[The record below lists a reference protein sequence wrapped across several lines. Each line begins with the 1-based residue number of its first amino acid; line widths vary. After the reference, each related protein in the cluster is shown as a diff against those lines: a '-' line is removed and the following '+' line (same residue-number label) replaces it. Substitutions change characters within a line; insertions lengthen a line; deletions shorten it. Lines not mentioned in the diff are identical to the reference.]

1 MEEKLKISELLDYY
15 VERYD
20 LPLAGRSSRDESAGD
35 GLKAYTAA
43 VTLIIKAVKIG
54 GISLWDAIKPAQ
66 GVRDVRRISIGEFE
80 RYCFNAWAAYI
91 EKNCETYN
99 VGALQADKERM
110 RIYEDE
116 AYWEAKAAEAD
127 AARDRAME
135 DGALEGGLWAEG
147 NETVITDRTRQVGH
161 NMMLEAIYNT
171 LFESF
176 QWEKLQ
182 QDLDLDD
189 DSADQMYGEKT
200 PVEVVK
206 ARYRLQSY
214 LNYIGRKRK

>member
-1 MEEKLKISELLDYY
+1 MEERLKISELLDYY

-20 LPLAGRSSRDESAGD
+20 LPLAGRSSRDESSGD
-35 GLKAYTAA
+35 GMKAYTAA

-54 GISLWDAIKPAQ
+54 GISLWDAIKPAS

-80 RYCFNAWAAYI
+80 RYCFSAWAAYI
-91 EKNCETYN
+91 EKNCESYN

-116 AYWEAKAAEAD
+116 AYWEARAAEID
-127 AARDRAME
+127 AARDRA
-135 DGALEGGLWAEG
+135 LEGDDTGSSTDEDDGFA
-147 NETVITDRTRQVGH
+147 IADRTRQVGH
-161 NMMLEAIYNT
+161 AMMLEAIYAT
-171 LFESF
+171 LYEPF

-182 QDLDLDD
+182 SDLETDD
-189 DSADQMYGEKT
+189 DPAGQMHGEKT

-206 ARYRLQSY
+206 ARYRLGSY
-214 LNYIGRKRK
+214 LNYIGKRRK